1 MYFFTNF
8 QEVVVLSDDE
18 EDASEL
24 QLVTVKTE
32 MSENSDNLSVIDQ
45 TSKPD
50 LIDLTDEAFEDAD
63 VPRHYISW
71 LTDLIKRAK
80 VKPTTMDQ
88 RLEEASVSND
98 IIVIDPDPEEN
109 SEVIK
114 KIADEPQ
121 TAKVTVE
128 AYKFII
134 YSKIEKYLNL
144 ILITP
149 QHQRDAGILINH
161 NFFFQRPLNLV

>member
-1 MYFFTNF
+1 M
-8 QEVVVLSDDE
+8 LSDDE

-24 QLVTVKTE
+24 QLLTIKTE
-32 MSENSDNLSVIDQ
+32 ISDTSDNLSVIDQ

-88 RLEEASVSND
+88 RLEEASVSTD
-98 IIVIDPDPEEN
+98 IIVIDPDPEPEEK
-109 SEVIK
+109 SEVNK
-114 KIADEPQ
+114 KTADKPQ
-121 TAKVTVE
+121 TAKVTS
-128 AYKFII
+128 KHKQII
-134 YSKIEKYLNL
+134 SYSKIKKN
-144 ILITP
+144 ISI
-149 QHQRDAGILINH
+149 
-161 NFFFQRPLNLV
+161 